1 MDAVPRIAIG
11 SVSCKHRAVQ
21 RSTLLSAA
29 CAQISRRLDA
39 LRSMPKANLLNLPE
53 AKTET
58 ESIGG
63 KDVSITTFRA
73 YTKDGGMLIVVQAFV
88 PTFLSAN
95 WFPLTIFKG
104 HRAGRVMSE
113 GFVVSST
120 NQIDEAPEELLWPFC

>member
-1 MDAVPRIAIG
+1 
-11 SVSCKHRAVQ
+11 
-21 RSTLLSAA
+21 
-29 CAQISRRLDA
+29 
-39 LRSMPKANLLNLPE
+39 MPKAGLLSLPE

-63 KDVSITTFRA
+63 KEVSITTFRA
-73 YTKDGGMLIVVQAFV
+73 LAENQATLIVVQAFV

-113 GFVVSST
+113 GFIVSSA
-120 NQIDEAPEELLWPFC
+120 NQIDEAPEELLWPFR